1 MERQI
6 HGRADGR
13 RWWIYNRDE
22 TIAGATPSI
31 RKLLRPKHLGRP
43 RFFWRRS
50 LGVLKCLGGV
60 LGCFGGEFG
69 RRGQTNMALW
79 QQGIRPLWVI
89 IGHLAYMVG
98 RCHGILESW
107 NQGCMVPKYHLP
119 MFSVTQIGNL
129 AGTRATLYS
138 CVDLVPFVYRPRRLC
153 RPP

>member
-1 MERQI
+1 MVTVHSTDTIDAME
-6 HGRADGR
+6 AMDGMKAMGN
-13 RWWIYNRDE
+13 IGAMD
-22 TIAGATPSI
+22 TMAGATPSI

-89 IGHLAYMVG
+89 IEHLAYMVG
-98 RCHGILESW
+98 RCHGILESRLHGA
-107 NQGCMVPKYHLP
+107 QVPSAHV
-119 MFSVTQIGNL
+119 FSDPNRKPRSN
-129 AGTRATLYS
+129 AS
-138 CVDLVPFVYRPRRLC
+138 DLVFLC
-153 RPP
+153 